1 MHPQIL
7 PETLPRSSRNTKS
20 TSKFFLEPHLEAQE
34 TPNSPP
40 IPSRNLSRSSSNTKS
55 TSKSFLEPQLE
66 EAQETPSSL
75 PNASWHHETLKRVFA
90 IV

>member
-7 PETLPRSSRNTKS
+7 PGTLPRISRNTKS

-34 TPNSPP
+34 TPNSPLN
-40 IPSRNLSRSSSNTKS
+40 PSRNLSRSSSNTKS
-55 TSKSFLEPQLE
+55 TSKSFLEPYLE
-66 EAQETPSSL
+66 EAQETPSLLS
-75 PNASWHHETLKRVFA
+75 NGSWQHETLKLVFA